1 VNSGI
6 QAAVERFAAKA
17 GASGEL
23 KIHHVEDRKFVR
35 VSIPG
40 AAVLKECELYR
51 DALEADKVINLPVA
65 KHHSLAKV
73 TAGLKNMMGILGGNR
88 GQLHVNLPD
97 CLVDLQRRVPPRLTV
112 VDATRVLLRNGPTG
126 GNLADVKAFD
136 TVFASAN
143 ALAADL
149 AAADRIF
156 GLQAGDVPHLRRAL
170 ESGLWFGSP
179 SGYRLVEG

>member
-1 VNSGI
+1 
-6 QAAVERFAAKA
+6 
-17 GASGEL
+17 
-23 KIHHVEDRKFVR
+23 
-35 VSIPG
+35 
-40 AAVLKECELYR
+40 
-51 DALEADKVINLPVA
+51 
-65 KHHSLAKV
+65 
-73 TAGLKNMMGILGGNR
+73 
-88 GQLHVNLPD
+88 
-97 CLVDLQRRVPPRLTV
+97 VPPRLTV